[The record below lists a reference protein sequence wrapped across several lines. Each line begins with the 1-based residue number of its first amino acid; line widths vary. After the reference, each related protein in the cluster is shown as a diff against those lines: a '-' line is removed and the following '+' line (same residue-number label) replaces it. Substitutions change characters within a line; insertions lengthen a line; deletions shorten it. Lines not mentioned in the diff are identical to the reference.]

1 VYIFEKIM
9 TVYHKILVPYD
20 SSKPS
25 ETALEHAIQIAKM
38 SGIPS
43 RKIVNVILLYITPI
57 LHIPFTVGTML
68 LKSEKTGQTIPLRE
82 YTKELNQEIKENAIK
97 KLDEKIKKYGNI
109 ENVSLQSQVLIGDP
123 SDEIIKFAN
132 DEKID
137 LIIMGTTGLGGIKKF
152 VFGSV
157 ARKVSEKAP
166 CPVMLVR

>member
-1 VYIFEKIM
+1 M

-43 RKIVNVILLYITPI
+43 RKIVNVILLYITPTI
-57 LHIPFTVGTML
+57 HIPFTFGTIL

-109 ENVSLQSQVLIGDP
+109 ENVSLESRVVIGDP
-123 SDEIIKFAN
+123 SDEIIKFVN

-157 ARKVSEKAP
+157 ARNVSEKAK